1 MFHLQQLDS
10 KMFHLQQL
18 GGAFVGIKYV
28 YSIIDDIR
36 KVKTLSTT
44 AARLFKPATIDSLLE
59 THPNRWKMSDY
70 KGIIAS
76 ADTIEELK
84 MKVPWI
90 FL

>member
-1 MFHLQQLDS
+1 MFHLQQFDNP
-10 KMFHLQQL
+10 FI
-18 GGAFVGIKYV
+18 FDKYI

-36 KVKTLSTT
+36 KVKTVSTT

-84 MKVPWI
+84 LSVPWV